1 MVRDA
6 ATAVAERDRLAK
18 DVRTGEAHDAAAL
31 ATRLRELDR
40 LTAELRGASEE
51 TRDGERRTRALIAIN
66 GAIGRLR
73 ELDGTA
79 ALIEQAPAEL
89 CRCCGFTRAMIS
101 RVEGSRWIPEV
112 LHFAE
117 GAPEN
122 DAFASFIGDL
132 EIPLEHMLVETELVR
147 RRIPVL
153 VLDPAARN
161 AGTFRDFVDV
171 AGTTSYVAA
180 PIMPT
185 RRVIGFLHAD
195 RAGQGAEVD
204 EVDRDTLWAFAEH
217 FGLLFERAVIV
228 ERLERQRAEIHATL
242 MAAADAVNALA
253 EEELGLA
260 RHERPPEHA
269 PAARAG
275 GRVSP
280 LATLLSAREREVLEL
295 VASGATNV
303 EIAAQLVIAP
313 GTVKSHVK
321 RIMRKLRVSNRA
333 EAVARYLQLT
343 RR

>member
-1 MVRDA
+1 MVSDPVA
-6 ATAVAERDRLAK
+6 AVAERDRLT
-18 DVRTGEAHDAAAL
+18 DGVRAGAVTSAADL
-31 ATRLRELDR
+31 AERVRALDR
-40 LTAELRGASEE
+40 LTTTLRGTS
-51 TRDGERRTRALIAIN
+51 TDGRDDGRRTRSLVAIN

-112 LHFAE
+112 LHFTAE
-117 GAPEN
+117 APVNE
-122 DAFASFIGDL
+122 AFANFIGEL

-147 RRIPVL
+147 RRVPVI
-153 VLDPAARN
+153 VTEPASRN
-161 AGTFRDFVDV
+161 AGTFREFVAV

-228 ERLERQRAEIHATL
+228 ERLERQRTEIHATL
-242 MAAADAVNALA
+242 MAAADAVNGLA

-260 RHERPPEHA
+260 RHEQPPEQA
-269 PAARAG
+269 PAARAAA
-275 GRVSP
+275 RASP
-280 LATLLSAREREVLEL
+280 LATLLSAREHEVLEL